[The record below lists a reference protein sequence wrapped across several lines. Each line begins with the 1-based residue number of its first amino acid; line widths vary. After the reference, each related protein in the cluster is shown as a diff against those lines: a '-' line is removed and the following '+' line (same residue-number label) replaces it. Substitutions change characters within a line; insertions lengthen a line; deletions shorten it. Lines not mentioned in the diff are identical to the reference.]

1 MGIYKKGFCAVI
13 SILLCSIL
21 ITSTAISGT
30 FAKFTVNDSSSDS
43 ARVSKWGIEL
53 SSSTGLTYE
62 YADGDVIYLTSKT
75 DETDV
80 GDNIIAPGTRGVLA
94 EITIKGTPETAYNID
109 FSGTLTLGKGFKKSA
124 GYIREKN
131 DTTGKMDAIDYFPIA
146 LFLVETDNTN
156 GKTVTV
162 KAAAGLTRKGNTLY
176 LLPSTGTYTYK
187 GESFTP
193 GSWNGDDLGLDG
205 FLKIFNSES
214 AVGDPGTY
222 RYLDVVFDSANDG
235 SSTTSTGAISPN
247 TTINKTYSVEW
258 EWLYS
263 RGEGNYQTAELDT
276 QLGEAMRRYPKDFNI
291 TLDFSVAVSQ
301 VD

>member
-1 MGIYKKGFCAVI
+1 MGIYKKGFCAII

-30 FAKFTVNDSSSDS
+30 FAKFTVNDSSDDS

-53 SSSTGLTYE
+53 SSSTGLKETYNN
-62 YADGDVIYLTSKT
+62 GDVIYVTSEGT
-75 DETDV
+75 IGGE
-80 GDNIIAPGTRGVLA
+80 IIAPGTKGVLA
-94 EITIKGTPETAYNID
+94 EITIKGNPETAYNID
-109 FSGTLTLGKGFKKSA
+109 FSGALTLGKGFKKSA

-146 LFLVETDNTN
+146 LFLVETDHTN
-156 GKTVTV
+156 GNKVTV
-162 KAAAGLTRKGNTLY
+162 KAAAGLTRKNNTLY
-176 LLPSTGTYTYK
+176 LLPKTGTYTYK

-193 GSWNGDDLGLDG
+193 ESWNGDTLGLDN

-214 AVGDPGTY
+214 AVGDPGRY
-222 RYLDVVFDSANDG
+222 KYLDVVFDSANDG
-235 SSTTSTGAISPN
+235 SGTVSTGAISPN

-263 RGEGNYQTAELDT
+263 RGENNYQTAELDT

-291 TLDFSVAVSQ
+291 NLDFSVAVSQ